1 MYDVI
6 IVGSGPAGL
15 TAGLYTSRARLQTL
29 IIESK
34 SIGGELMD
42 RDLIE
47 NYPGYSD
54 SILGPDLGSNMAN
67 QVMNYGVEIQLD
79 QVQQIEINEGSKVVK
94 TSQGDYRSKAVII
107 AGGAHRKKLGVPHED
122 DFADKGIFYCATC
135 DGPRFA
141 NKPVAVVGGGDSGIT
156 EALLLAKLVSKVTVI
171 ELLPH
176 LGATPIL
183 QERAF
188 SNPKIEIKCGA
199 KVEAIRGDE
208 QVEALDLLDI
218 QTGQKSVLKVDG
230 LLVHVGIEAN
240 TAYLKDTLPL
250 NDVGQILVNEKME
263 TEVPGIFA
271 AGDIRHNSPCQIST
285 AVGDG
290 ATAAIS
296 VIKQIGNL

>member
-107 AGGAHRKKLGVPHED
+107 AG
-122 DFADKGIFYCATC
+122 AT
-135 DGPRFA
+135 
-141 NKPVAVVGGGDSGIT
+141 
-156 EALLLAKLVSKVTVI
+156 
-171 ELLPH
+171 
-176 LGATPIL
+176 
-183 QERAF
+183 
-188 SNPKIEIKCGA
+188 
-199 KVEAIRGDE
+199 
-208 QVEALDLLDI
+208 
-218 QTGQKSVLKVDG
+218 
-230 LLVHVGIEAN
+230 
-240 TAYLKDTLPL
+240 
-250 NDVGQILVNEKME
+250 
-263 TEVPGIFA
+263 
-271 AGDIRHNSPCQIST
+271 NSQCR
-285 AVGDG
+285 
-290 ATAAIS
+290 
-296 VIKQIGNL
+296 